1 MKNIA
6 IHGRKIKFTS
16 FKEVKAL
23 FHQLIS
29 RKIQLSV
36 SSDFMSLNEVLLSDF
51 LFDIY
56 NPKRGKKNF
65 DAFISIGGDGTFLET
80 LTHVGSLEIPILCIN
95 TGRLGFLASIAQDQ
109 IRGAIDKLLTGDY
122 EVEKRSLIILTSNLE
137 LFDGVNYGLNEFSIL
152 RKDSSAMIV
161 IKSYLNGDFL
171 NSYWADGL
179 MVSTPTGSTG
189 YSLSCGGPIL
199 LPENENF
206 IISPVSPHN
215 LNIRPLIVPDTS
227 EFSFEVESR
236 TNNFLISLDSRSQTV
251 NDNIQMNV
259 KKAPFK
265 AYLIKV
271 GGLSFVE
278 TLRNK
283 LSWGLDKRN

>member
-1 MKNIA
+1 MKSIA
-6 IHGRKIKFTS
+6 IHGRKIKVS
-16 FKEVKAL
+16 SVLEVQTLLRKL
-23 FHQLIS
+23 VS
-29 RKIQLSV
+29 RGIQLSV
-36 SSDFMSLNEVLLSDF
+36 SSDFLKLNKAMLSEFSLAVYGLNQ
-51 LFDIY
+51 
-56 NPKRGKKNF
+56 GKKKFN
-65 DAFISIGGDGTFLET
+65 AFISVGGDGTFLET
-80 LTHVGSLEIPILCIN
+80 LTHVGSLEIPILGIN

-109 IRGAIDKLLTGDY
+109 ITVAIDKLLTGHY
-122 EVEKRSLIILTSNLE
+122 EIEKRSLISLSSNQE
-137 LFDGVNYGLNEFSIL
+137 VFNGFNYALNEFSIL

-171 NSYWADGL
+171 NSYWVDGL

-206 IISPVSPHN
+206 IITPVSPHN

-227 EFSFEVESR
+227 EFTFEVESR

-251 NDNIQMNV
+251 NDSIQMKV
-259 KKAPFK
+259 QKAPFQ

-271 GGLSFVE
+271 EGVSFIE

>member
-1 MKNIA
+1 MA
-6 IHGRKIKFTS
+6 IHGRKIKAS
-16 FKEVKAL
+16 SVIEVQTL
-23 FHQLIS
+23 LRQLVS
-29 RKIQLSV
+29 RGVQLSV
-36 SSDFMSLNEVLLSDF
+36 SSDFLKLNEEMLSEFSLTVYGLYQD
-51 LFDIY
+51 
-56 NPKRGKKNF
+56 KKKF
-65 DAFISIGGDGTFLET
+65 KAFVSVGGDGTFLET
-80 LTHVGSLEIPILCIN
+80 LTHVGPLEIPILGIN
-95 TGRLGFLASIAQDQ
+95 TGRLGFLASIAKDQ
-109 IRGAIDKLLTGDY
+109 ITVAIDKLLTGHY
-122 EVEKRSLIILTSNLE
+122 EIEKRSLISLSSNQKI
-137 LFDGVNYGLNEFSIL
+137 FNGFSYALNEFSIL

-179 MVSTPTGSTG
+179 MISTPTGSTG

-206 IISPVSPHN
+206 IITPVSPHN

-227 EFSFEVESR
+227 EFTFEVESR

-251 NDNIQMNV
+251 NDSNQMKV
-259 KKAPFK
+259 QKAPFQ
-265 AYLIKV
+265 ACLIKV
-271 GGLSFVE
+271 EGVSFVE

>member
-6 IHGRKIKFTS
+6 IHGRKIKAS
-16 FKEVKAL
+16 SVVEVQTL
-23 FHQLIS
+23 LRQLVS
-29 RKIQLSV
+29 RGVQLSV
-36 SSDFMSLNEVLLSDF
+36 SSDFLKLNEAMLSEF
-51 LFDIY
+51 SLAVY
-56 NPKRGKKNF
+56 GLNQEKNF
-65 DAFISIGGDGTFLET
+65 FNAFISVGGDGTFLET
-80 LTHVGSLEIPILCIN
+80 LTHVGSLEIPILGIN

-109 IRGAIDKLLTGDY
+109 ITVAIDKLLTGNY
-122 EVEKRSLIILTSNLE
+122 EIEKRSLISLSSNQKV
-137 LFDGVNYGLNEFSIL
+137 FNGFNYALNEFSIL

-161 IKSYLNGDFL
+161 IKSYLKGDFL

-206 IISPVSPHN
+206 IITPVSPHN
-215 LNIRPLIVPDTS
+215 LNIRPLIVPDTC
-227 EFSFEVESR
+227 EFTFEVESR

-251 NDNIQMNV
+251 NDSNQMKV
-259 KKAPFK
+259 QKAPFQ
-265 AYLIKV
+265 ACLIKV
-271 GGLSFVE
+271 EGVSFVE

>member
-6 IHGRKIKFTS
+6 IHGRKINLNS
-16 FKEVKAL
+16 FKEVQAL
-23 FHQLIS
+23 LHQLTS

-36 SSDFMSLNEVLLSDF
+36 SSDFLSLNEVLLSNF
-51 LFDIY
+51 LFEVY
-56 NPKRGKKNF
+56 TPERGRKKF

-80 LTHVGSLEIPILCIN
+80 LTHVGSLEIPILGIN

-109 IRGAIDKLLTGDY
+109 IRDAIDKLLKGNY
-122 EVEKRSLIILTSNLE
+122 EVEKRSLVFLTSNQK
-137 LFDGVNYGLNEFSIL
+137 LFNGVNFGLNEFSIL
-152 RKDSSAMIV
+152 RKDSSVMIL

-251 NDNIQMNV
+251 NDNIQMKV

-271 GGLSFVE
+271 EGMSFIE

>member
-1 MKNIA
+1 VKNIA
-6 IHGRKIKFTS
+6 IHGRKIKAS
-16 FKEVKAL
+16 SVVEVQTL
-23 FHQLIS
+23 LRQLVS
-29 RKIQLSV
+29 RGVQLSV
-36 SSDFMSLNEVLLSDF
+36 SSDFLKLNEAMLSEF
-51 LFDIY
+51 SLAVYGLNQEKFFF
-56 NPKRGKKNF
+56 N
-65 DAFISIGGDGTFLET
+65 AFISVGGDGTFLET
-80 LTHVGSLEIPILCIN
+80 LTHVGSLEIPILGIN

-109 IRGAIDKLLTGDY
+109 ITVAIDKLLTGNY
-122 EVEKRSLIILTSNLE
+122 EIEKRSLISLSSNQKV
-137 LFDGVNYGLNEFSIL
+137 FNGFNYALNEFSIL

-179 MVSTPTGSTG
+179 MISTPTGSTG

-206 IISPVSPHN
+206 IITPVSPHN
-215 LNIRPLIVPDTS
+215 LNIRPLIVPDTC
-227 EFSFEVESR
+227 EFTFEVESR

-251 NDNIQMNV
+251 NDSNQMKV
-259 KKAPFK
+259 QKAPFQ
-265 AYLIKV
+265 ACLIKV
-271 GGLSFVE
+271 EGVSFVE

>member
-1 MKNIA
+1 
-6 IHGRKIKFTS
+6 
-16 FKEVKAL
+16 
-23 FHQLIS
+23 
-29 RKIQLSV
+29 
-36 SSDFMSLNEVLLSDF
+36 
-51 LFDIY
+51 
-56 NPKRGKKNF
+56 
-65 DAFISIGGDGTFLET
+65 
-80 LTHVGSLEIPILCIN
+80 
-95 TGRLGFLASIAQDQ
+95 
-109 IRGAIDKLLTGDY
+109 
-122 EVEKRSLIILTSNLE
+122 
-137 LFDGVNYGLNEFSIL
+137 
-152 RKDSSAMIV
+152 MIV

-206 IISPVSPHN
+206 IITPVSPHN

-227 EFSFEVESR
+227 EFTFEVASR

-251 NDNIQMNV
+251 NDSIQMKV
-259 KKAPFK
+259 KKAPFQ

-271 GGLSFVE
+271 EGVSFIE

>member
-6 IHGRKIKFTS
+6 IHGRKIKSNS
-16 FKEVKAL
+16 FKEVQAL
-23 FHQLIS
+23 LHQLTS

-36 SSDFMSLNEVLLSDF
+36 SSDFLSLNEVLLSNF
-51 LFDIY
+51 LFEVY
-56 NPKRGKKNF
+56 TPERARKKF

-80 LTHVGSLEIPILCIN
+80 LTHVGSLEIPILGIN

-109 IRGAIDKLLTGDY
+109 IRDAIDKLLKGNY
-122 EVEKRSLIILTSNLE
+122 EVEKRSLVFLTSNQK
-137 LFDGVNYGLNEFSIL
+137 LFNGVNYGLNEFSIL
-152 RKDSSAMIV
+152 RKDSSAMIL

-251 NDNIQMNV
+251 NDNIQMKV

-271 GGLSFVE
+271 EGMSFIE

>member
-6 IHGRKIKFTS
+6 IHGRKIKSNS
-16 FKEVKAL
+16 FKEVQAL
-23 FHQLIS
+23 LHQLTS

-36 SSDFMSLNEVLLSDF
+36 SSDFLSLNEVLLSNF
-51 LFDIY
+51 LFEVYI
-56 NPKRGKKNF
+56 PERGRKKF

-80 LTHVGSLEIPILCIN
+80 LTHVGSLEIPILGIN

-109 IRGAIDKLLTGDY
+109 IRDAIDKLLKGNY
-122 EVEKRSLIILTSNLE
+122 EVEKRSLVFLTSNQK
-137 LFDGVNYGLNEFSIL
+137 LFNGVNFGLNEFSIL
-152 RKDSSAMIV
+152 RKDSSVMIL

-251 NDNIQMNV
+251 NDNIQMKV

-265 AYLIKV
+265 AHLIKV
-271 GGLSFVE
+271 EGMSFIE

>member
-1 MKNIA
+1 MKSIA
-6 IHGRKIKFTS
+6 IHGRKIKAS
-16 FKEVKAL
+16 SVIEVQAL
-23 FHQLIS
+23 LRQLVS
-29 RKIQLSV
+29 RGVQLSV
-36 SSDFMSLNEVLLSDF
+36 SSDFLKLNEAMLSDF
-51 LFDIY
+51 SLAVY
-56 NPKRGKKNF
+56 GLNQGKKNF
-65 DAFISIGGDGTFLET
+65 NAFISVGGDGTFLET
-80 LTHVGSLEIPILCIN
+80 LTHVGSLEIPILGIN

-109 IRGAIDKLLTGDY
+109 IMVAIDKLLTGDY
-122 EVEKRSLIILTSNLE
+122 EIEKRSLISLSSNQE
-137 LFDGVNYGLNEFSIL
+137 VFNGFNYALNEFSIL

-206 IISPVSPHN
+206 IITPVSPHN

-227 EFSFEVESR
+227 EFTFEVASR

-251 NDNIQMNV
+251 NDSIQMKV
-259 KKAPFK
+259 KKAPFQ

-271 GGLSFVE
+271 EGVSFIE

>member
-6 IHGRKIKFTS
+6 IHGRKIKAS
-16 FKEVKAL
+16 SVVEVQTL
-23 FHQLIS
+23 LRQLVS
-29 RKIQLSV
+29 RGVQLSV
-36 SSDFMSLNEVLLSDF
+36 SSDFLKLNEAMLSEFSLAVYGLNEV
-51 LFDIY
+51 
-56 NPKRGKKNF
+56 KKKFN
-65 DAFISIGGDGTFLET
+65 AFISVGGDGTFLET
-80 LTHVGSLEIPILCIN
+80 LTHVGSLEIPILGIN

-109 IRGAIDKLLTGDY
+109 ITVAIDKLLTGNY
-122 EVEKRSLIILTSNLE
+122 EIEKRSLISLSSNQE
-137 LFDGVNYGLNEFSIL
+137 VFNGFNYALNEFSIL

-206 IISPVSPHN
+206 IITPVSPHN

-227 EFSFEVESR
+227 EFTFEVESR

-251 NDNIQMNV
+251 NDSIQMKV
-259 KKAPFK
+259 QKAPFQ

-271 GGLSFVE
+271 EGVSFIE

>member
-80 LTHVGSLEIPILCIN
+80 LTHVGSLEIPILGIN

-122 EVEKRSLIILTSNLE
+122 EVEKRSLVILTSNLE
-137 LFDGVNYGLNEFSIL
+137 LFNGVNYGLNEFSIL

-251 NDNIQMNV
+251 NDNIQMKV

-271 GGLSFVE
+271 EGMSFIE

>member
-1 MKNIA
+1 MKCIA
-6 IHGRKIKFTS
+6 IHGRKIKAS
-16 FKEVKAL
+16 SVVEVQTL
-23 FHQLIS
+23 LRQLVS
-29 RKIQLSV
+29 RGVQLSV
-36 SSDFMSLNEVLLSDF
+36 SSDFLKLNEAMLSEFSLAVYGLNEV
-51 LFDIY
+51 
-56 NPKRGKKNF
+56 KKKFN
-65 DAFISIGGDGTFLET
+65 AFISVGGDGTFLET
-80 LTHVGSLEIPILCIN
+80 LTHVGSLEIPILGIN

-109 IRGAIDKLLTGDY
+109 ITVAIDKLLTGNY
-122 EVEKRSLIILTSNLE
+122 EIEKRSLISLSSNQE
-137 LFDGVNYGLNEFSIL
+137 VFNGFNYALNEFSIL

-206 IISPVSPHN
+206 IITPVSPHN

-227 EFSFEVESR
+227 EFTFEVESR

-251 NDNIQMNV
+251 NDSIQMKV
-259 KKAPFK
+259 QKAPFQ

-271 GGLSFVE
+271 EGVSFIE

>member
-36 SSDFMSLNEVLLSDF
+36 SSDFLNLNEVLLSDF
-51 LFDIY
+51 LFEVY
-56 NPKRGKKNF
+56 APKRVQKKF

-80 LTHVGSLEIPILCIN
+80 LTHVGSLEIPILGIN

-109 IRGAIDKLLTGDY
+109 IMVAIDKLLTGTY
-122 EVEKRSLIILTSNLE
+122 EVEKRSLVILTSNQE
-137 LFDGVNYGLNEFSIL
+137 LFNGVNYALNEFSIL
-152 RKDSSAMIV
+152 KKDSSAMIV

-251 NDNIQMNV
+251 NDNIQMTV

-271 GGLSFVE
+271 GGLSFIE

>member
-6 IHGRKIKFTS
+6 IHGRKIKAS
-16 FKEVKAL
+16 SVVEVQTL
-23 FHQLIS
+23 LRQLVS
-29 RKIQLSV
+29 RGVQLSV
-36 SSDFMSLNEVLLSDF
+36 SSDFLKLNEAMLSEF
-51 LFDIY
+51 SLAVYGLNQEKFFF
-56 NPKRGKKNF
+56 N
-65 DAFISIGGDGTFLET
+65 AFISVGGDGTFLET
-80 LTHVGSLEIPILCIN
+80 LTHVGSLEIPILGIN

-109 IRGAIDKLLTGDY
+109 ITVAIDKLLTGNY
-122 EVEKRSLIILTSNLE
+122 EIEKRSLISLSSNQKV
-137 LFDGVNYGLNEFSIL
+137 FNGFNYALNEFSIL

-161 IKSYLNGDFL
+161 IKSYLNRDFL

-179 MVSTPTGSTG
+179 MISTPTGSTG

-206 IISPVSPHN
+206 IITPVSPHN
-215 LNIRPLIVPDTS
+215 LNIRPLIVPDTC
-227 EFSFEVESR
+227 EFTFEVESR

-251 NDNIQMNV
+251 NDSNQMKV
-259 KKAPFK
+259 QKAPFQ

-271 GGLSFVE
+271 EGVSFIE

>member
-1 MKNIA
+1 VKNIA
-6 IHGRKIKFTS
+6 IHGRKIKSNS
-16 FKEVKAL
+16 FKEVQAL
-23 FHQLIS
+23 LHQLTS

-36 SSDFMSLNEVLLSDF
+36 SSDFLSLNEVLLSNF
-51 LFDIY
+51 LFEVY
-56 NPKRGKKNF
+56 TPERGRKKF

-80 LTHVGSLEIPILCIN
+80 LTHVGSLEIPILGIN

-109 IRGAIDKLLTGDY
+109 ISDAIDKLLKGNY
-122 EVEKRSLIILTSNLE
+122 EVEKRSLVFLTSNQK
-137 LFDGVNYGLNEFSIL
+137 LFNGVNYGLNEFSIL
-152 RKDSSAMIV
+152 RKDSSVMIL

-251 NDNIQMNV
+251 NDNIQMKV

-271 GGLSFVE
+271 EGMSFIE

>member
-1 MKNIA
+1 MKSIA
-6 IHGRKIKFTS
+6 IHGRKIQAS
-16 FKEVKAL
+16 SVIEVQTL
-23 FHQLIS
+23 LRQLVS
-29 RKIQLSV
+29 RGVQLSV
-36 SSDFMSLNEVLLSDF
+36 SSDFLKLNEAMLSEFSLAVYGLNEV
-51 LFDIY
+51 
-56 NPKRGKKNF
+56 KKKFN
-65 DAFISIGGDGTFLET
+65 AFISVGGDGTFLET
-80 LTHVGSLEIPILCIN
+80 LTHVGSLEIPILGIN

-109 IRGAIDKLLTGDY
+109 ITVAIDKLLTGNY
-122 EVEKRSLIILTSNLE
+122 EIEKRSLISLSSNQE
-137 LFDGVNYGLNEFSIL
+137 VFNGFNYALNEFSIL

-206 IISPVSPHN
+206 IITPVSPHN

-227 EFSFEVESR
+227 EFTFEVESR

-251 NDNIQMNV
+251 NDSIQMKV
-259 KKAPFK
+259 QKAPFQ

-271 GGLSFVE
+271 EGVSFIE

>member
-6 IHGRKIKFTS
+6 IHGRKIKAS
-16 FKEVKAL
+16 SVVEVQTL
-23 FHQLIS
+23 LRQLVS
-29 RKIQLSV
+29 RGVQLSL
-36 SSDFMSLNEVLLSDF
+36 SSDFLKLNEAMLSEF
-51 LFDIY
+51 SLAVY
-56 NPKRGKKNF
+56 GLNQEKKKFN
-65 DAFISIGGDGTFLET
+65 AFISVGGDGTFLET
-80 LTHVGSLEIPILCIN
+80 LTHVGSLEIPILGIN

-109 IRGAIDKLLTGDY
+109 ITVAIDKLLTGNY
-122 EVEKRSLIILTSNLE
+122 EIEKRSLISLSSNQKV
-137 LFDGVNYGLNEFSIL
+137 FNGFNYALNEFSIL

-206 IISPVSPHN
+206 IITPVSPHN

-227 EFSFEVESR
+227 EFTFEVESR

-251 NDNIQMNV
+251 NDSIQMKV
-259 KKAPFK
+259 QKAPFQ

-271 GGLSFVE
+271 EGVSFIE

>member
-6 IHGRKIKFTS
+6 IHGRKIKAS
-16 FKEVKAL
+16 SVVEVQTL
-23 FHQLIS
+23 LRQLVS
-29 RKIQLSV
+29 RGVQLSV
-36 SSDFMSLNEVLLSDF
+36 SSDFLKLNEEMLSEFSLAVYGLYQD
-51 LFDIY
+51 
-56 NPKRGKKNF
+56 KKKF
-65 DAFISIGGDGTFLET
+65 KAFVSVGGDGTFLET
-80 LTHVGSLEIPILCIN
+80 LTHVGPLEIPILGIN
-95 TGRLGFLASIAQDQ
+95 TGRLGFLASIAKDQ
-109 IRGAIDKLLTGDY
+109 ITVAIDKLLTGHY
-122 EVEKRSLIILTSNLE
+122 EIEKRSLISLSSNQKI
-137 LFDGVNYGLNEFSIL
+137 FNGFSYALNEFSIL

-206 IISPVSPHN
+206 IITPVSPHN
-215 LNIRPLIVPDTS
+215 LNIRPLIVPDTC
-227 EFSFEVESR
+227 EFTFEVESR

-251 NDNIQMNV
+251 NDSNQMKV
-259 KKAPFK
+259 QKAPFQ
-265 AYLIKV
+265 ACLIKV
-271 GGLSFVE
+271 EGVSFVE

>member
-1 MKNIA
+1 VKSIA
-6 IHGRKIKFTS
+6 IHGRKIKVS
-16 FKEVKAL
+16 SVLEVQTLLRKL
-23 FHQLIS
+23 VS
-29 RKIQLSV
+29 RGVQLSV
-36 SSDFMSLNEVLLSDF
+36 SSDFLKLNEAMLSEF
-51 LFDIY
+51 SLAVY
-56 NPKRGKKNF
+56 GLNQGEKKFN
-65 DAFISIGGDGTFLET
+65 AFISVGGDGTFLET
-80 LTHVGSLEIPILCIN
+80 LTHVGSLEIPILGIN

-109 IRGAIDKLLTGDY
+109 ITVAIDKLLIGHY
-122 EVEKRSLIILTSNLE
+122 EIEKRSLISLSSNQE
-137 LFDGVNYGLNEFSIL
+137 VFNGFNYALNEFSIL

-171 NSYWADGL
+171 NSYWVDGL

-206 IISPVSPHN
+206 IITPVSPHN

-227 EFSFEVESR
+227 EFTFEVESR

-251 NDNIQMNV
+251 NDSIQMKV
-259 KKAPFK
+259 QKAPFQ
-265 AYLIKV
+265 AFLIKV
-271 GGLSFVE
+271 EGVSFIE

>member
-1 MKNIA
+1 M
-6 IHGRKIKFTS
+6 
-16 FKEVKAL
+16 
-23 FHQLIS
+23 
-29 RKIQLSV
+29 
-36 SSDFMSLNEVLLSDF
+36 
-51 LFDIY
+51 
-56 NPKRGKKNF
+56 
-65 DAFISIGGDGTFLET
+65 AFIKTKKKFKAFVSVGGDGTFLET
-80 LTHVGSLEIPILCIN
+80 LTHVGPLEIPILGIN
-95 TGRLGFLASIAQDQ
+95 TGRLGFLASIAKDQ
-109 IRGAIDKLLTGDY
+109 ITVAIDKLLTGHY
-122 EVEKRSLIILTSNLE
+122 EIEKRSLISLSSNQKI
-137 LFDGVNYGLNEFSIL
+137 FNGFSYALNEFSIL

-206 IISPVSPHN
+206 IITPVSPHN
-215 LNIRPLIVPDTS
+215 LNIRPLIVPDTC
-227 EFSFEVESR
+227 EFTFEVESR

-251 NDNIQMNV
+251 NDSNQMKV
-259 KKAPFK
+259 QKAPFQ
-265 AYLIKV
+265 ACLIKV
-271 GGLSFVE
+271 EGVSFVE

>member
-6 IHGRKIKFTS
+6 IHGRKIKATS
-16 FKEVKAL
+16 VKEVQAL
-23 FHQLIS
+23 LHQLDS
-29 RKIQLSV
+29 KNIQLYV
-36 SSDFMSLNEVLLSDF
+36 SSDFLTLNQAILSDF
-51 LFDIY
+51 FLEVY
-56 NPKRGKKNF
+56 APNQTNKKF
-65 DAFISIGGDGTFLET
+65 DAYISIGGDGTFLET
-80 LTHVGSLEIPILCIN
+80 LTHVGPQETPILGIN

-109 IRGAIDKLLTGDY
+109 IRVAIDKLLTGAY
-122 EVEKRSLIILTSNLE
+122 EIEKRALVFLTSNQE
-137 LFDGVNYGLNEFSIL
+137 IFNGANYALNEFSIL

-206 IISPVSPHN
+206 IITPVSPHN
-215 LNIRPLIVPDTS
+215 LNIRPLIVPDNS
-227 EFSFEVESR
+227 VIDFEVESR

-251 NDNIQMNV
+251 NDSIKMKVQ
-259 KKAPFK
+259 KAPFQT
-265 AYLIKV
+265 YLIKV
-271 GGLSFVE
+271 EGVSFIE

>member
-6 IHGRKIKFTS
+6 IHGRKIKSNS
-16 FKEVKAL
+16 FKEVQAL
-23 FHQLIS
+23 LHQLTS

-36 SSDFMSLNEVLLSDF
+36 SSDFLSLNEVLLSNF
-51 LFDIY
+51 LFEVY
-56 NPKRGKKNF
+56 TPERARKKF

-80 LTHVGSLEIPILCIN
+80 LTHVGSLEIPILGIN

-109 IRGAIDKLLTGDY
+109 IRDAIDKLLKGNY
-122 EVEKRSLIILTSNLE
+122 EVEKRSLVFLTSNQK
-137 LFDGVNYGLNEFSIL
+137 LFNGVNFGLNEFSIL
-152 RKDSSAMIV
+152 RKDSSVMIL

-251 NDNIQMNV
+251 NDNIQMKV

-271 GGLSFVE
+271 EGMSFIE

>member
-6 IHGRKIKFTS
+6 IHGRKIKPTS
-16 FKEVKAL
+16 VKEVQAL
-23 FHQLIS
+23 LHQLVS

-36 SSDFMSLNEVLLSDF
+36 SSDFLNLNQAILSDF
-51 LFDIY
+51 SLQVY
-56 NPKRGKKNF
+56 VPNQAYKKF

-80 LTHVGSLEIPILCIN
+80 LTHVGSLETPILGIN
-95 TGRLGFLASIAQDQ
+95 TGRLGFLASISQDQ
-109 IRGAIDKLLTGDY
+109 IRGAIDKLLTGVY
-122 EVEKRSLIILTSNLE
+122 EIEKRVLVFLTSNQE
-137 LFDGVNYGLNEFSIL
+137 IFDGVNYALNEFSIL

-206 IISPVSPHN
+206 IITPVSPHN

-227 EFSFEVESR
+227 VFNFEVESR

-251 NDNIQMNV
+251 NDSIQMKV
-259 KKAPFK
+259 QKAPFQT
-265 AYLIKV
+265 YLIKLEGV
-271 GGLSFVE
+271 SFIE

>member
-1 MKNIA
+1 VKNIA

-16 FKEVKAL
+16 FREVKDL

-29 RKIQLSV
+29 RKIQLFV
-36 SSDFMSLNEVLLSDF
+36 SSDFLRLNEVLLSDF
-51 LFDIY
+51 LFEIY
-56 NPKRGKKNF
+56 TAKRAQKKI

-80 LTHVGSLEIPILCIN
+80 LTHVGSLEIPILGIN

-109 IRGAIDKLLTGDY
+109 IRVAIDKLLTGNY
-122 EVEKRSLIILTSNLE
+122 EVEKRSLVILTSNQE
-137 LFDGVNYGLNEFSIL
+137 LFNGANYALNEFSIL
-152 RKDSSAMIV
+152 RKDSSTMIV

-251 NDNIQMNV
+251 NDNIQMRV

-271 GGLSFVE
+271 GGLSFIE

>member
-6 IHGRKIKFTS
+6 IHGRKIKSNS
-16 FKEVKAL
+16 FKEVQAL
-23 FHQLIS
+23 LHQLTS

-36 SSDFMSLNEVLLSDF
+36 SSDFLSLNEVLLSNF
-51 LFDIY
+51 LFEVY
-56 NPKRGKKNF
+56 TPERGRKKF

-80 LTHVGSLEIPILCIN
+80 LTHVGSLEIPILGIN

-109 IRGAIDKLLTGDY
+109 IRDAIDKLLKGNY
-122 EVEKRSLIILTSNLE
+122 EVEKRSLVFLTSNQK
-137 LFDGVNYGLNEFSIL
+137 LFNGVNYGLNEFSIL
-152 RKDSSAMIV
+152 RKDSSVMIL

-251 NDNIQMNV
+251 NDNIQMKV

-271 GGLSFVE
+271 EGLSFIE

>member
-1 MKNIA
+1 VKNIA
-6 IHGRKIKFTS
+6 IHGRKIKAS
-16 FKEVKAL
+16 SVVEVQTL
-23 FHQLIS
+23 LRQLVS
-29 RKIQLSV
+29 RGVQLSV
-36 SSDFMSLNEVLLSDF
+36 SSDFLKLNEAMLSEF
-51 LFDIY
+51 SLAVYGLNQEKFFF
-56 NPKRGKKNF
+56 N
-65 DAFISIGGDGTFLET
+65 AFISVGGDGTFLET
-80 LTHVGSLEIPILCIN
+80 LTHVGSLEIPILGIN

-109 IRGAIDKLLTGDY
+109 ITVAIDKLLTGNY
-122 EVEKRSLIILTSNLE
+122 EIEKRSLISLSSNQKV
-137 LFDGVNYGLNEFSIL
+137 FNGFNYALNEFSIL

-161 IKSYLNGDFL
+161 IKSYLNRDFL

-179 MVSTPTGSTG
+179 MISTPTGSTG

-206 IISPVSPHN
+206 IITPVSPHN
-215 LNIRPLIVPDTS
+215 LNIRPLIVPDTC
-227 EFSFEVESR
+227 EFTFEVESR

-251 NDNIQMNV
+251 NDSNQMKV
-259 KKAPFK
+259 QKAPFQ

-271 GGLSFVE
+271 EGVSFIE

>member
-6 IHGRKIKFTS
+6 IHGRKIKATS
-16 FKEVKAL
+16 VKEVQAL
-23 FHQLIS
+23 LHQLDS
-29 RKIQLSV
+29 KNVQLYV
-36 SSDFMSLNEVLLSDF
+36 SSDFLTLNQAILSDF
-51 LFDIY
+51 FLEVY
-56 NPKRGKKNF
+56 APNQTNKKF
-65 DAFISIGGDGTFLET
+65 DAYISIGGDGTFLET
-80 LTHVGSLEIPILCIN
+80 LTHVGPQETPILGIN

-109 IRGAIDKLLTGDY
+109 IRVAIDKLLTGAY
-122 EVEKRSLIILTSNLE
+122 EIEKRALVFLTSNQE
-137 LFDGVNYGLNEFSIL
+137 IFNGANYALNEFSIL

-206 IISPVSPHN
+206 IITPVSPHN
-215 LNIRPLIVPDTS
+215 LNIRPLIVPDNS
-227 EFSFEVESR
+227 VIDFEVESR

-251 NDNIQMNV
+251 NDSIKMKVQ
-259 KKAPFK
+259 KAPFQTC
-265 AYLIKV
+265 LIKV
-271 GGLSFVE
+271 EGVSFIE

>member
-6 IHGRKIKFTS
+6 IHGRKIKSNS
-16 FKEVKAL
+16 FKEVQAL
-23 FHQLIS
+23 LHQLTS

-36 SSDFMSLNEVLLSDF
+36 SSDFLSLNEVLLSNF
-51 LFDIY
+51 LFEVY
-56 NPKRGKKNF
+56 TPERGRKKF

-80 LTHVGSLEIPILCIN
+80 LTHVGSLEIPILGIN

-109 IRGAIDKLLTGDY
+109 ISDAIDKLLKGNY
-122 EVEKRSLIILTSNLE
+122 EVEKRSLVFLTSNQK
-137 LFDGVNYGLNEFSIL
+137 LFNGVNYGLNEFSIL
-152 RKDSSAMIV
+152 RKDSSVMIL

-251 NDNIQMNV
+251 NDNIQMKV

-271 GGLSFVE
+271 EGMSFIE

>member
-6 IHGRKIKFTS
+6 IHGRKIKSNS
-16 FKEVKAL
+16 FKEVQAL
-23 FHQLIS
+23 LHQLTS

-36 SSDFMSLNEVLLSDF
+36 SSDFLSLNEVLLSNF
-51 LFDIY
+51 LFEVY
-56 NPKRGKKNF
+56 TPERARKKF

-80 LTHVGSLEIPILCIN
+80 LTHVGSLEIPILGIN

-109 IRGAIDKLLTGDY
+109 IRDAIDKLLKGNY
-122 EVEKRSLIILTSNLE
+122 EVEKRSLVFLTSNQK
-137 LFDGVNYGLNEFSIL
+137 LFNGVNFGLNEFSIL
-152 RKDSSAMIV
+152 RKDSSAMIL

-251 NDNIQMNV
+251 NDNIQMKV

-271 GGLSFVE
+271 EGMSFIE

>member
-16 FKEVKAL
+16 FREVKAL

-36 SSDFMSLNEVLLSDF
+36 SSDFLSLNEVLLSDF
-51 LFDIY
+51 LFEIY
-56 NPKRGKKNF
+56 TPKSVQKKI

-80 LTHVGSLEIPILCIN
+80 LTHVGSLQIPILGIN

-109 IRGAIDKLLTGDY
+109 IRVAIDKLLTGNY
-122 EVEKRSLIILTSNLE
+122 EVEKRSLVILTSNQE
-137 LFDGVNYGLNEFSIL
+137 LFNGVSYALNEFSIL
-152 RKDSSAMIV
+152 KKDSSAMIV

-189 YSLSCGGPIL
+189 YSLSCGGPII
-199 LPENENF
+199 LPGTENV
-206 IISPVSPHN
+206 IIALS
-215 LNIRPLIVPDTS
+215 LIH
-227 EFSFEVESR
+227 
-236 TNNFLISLDSRSQTV
+236 I
-251 NDNIQMNV
+251 
-259 KKAPFK
+259 
-265 AYLIKV
+265 
-271 GGLSFVE
+271 
-278 TLRNK
+278 
-283 LSWGLDKRN
+283 

>member
-1 MKNIA
+1 VKNIA
-6 IHGRKIKFTS
+6 IHGRKIKSNS
-16 FKEVKAL
+16 FKEVQAL
-23 FHQLIS
+23 LHQLTS

-36 SSDFMSLNEVLLSDF
+36 SSDFLSLNEVLLSNF
-51 LFDIY
+51 LFEVY
-56 NPKRGKKNF
+56 TPERGRKKF

-80 LTHVGSLEIPILCIN
+80 LTHVGSLEIPILGIN

-109 IRGAIDKLLTGDY
+109 ISDAIDKLLKGNY
-122 EVEKRSLIILTSNLE
+122 EVEKRSLVFLTSNQK
-137 LFDGVNYGLNEFSIL
+137 LFNGVNYGLNEFSIL
-152 RKDSSAMIV
+152 RKDSSVMIL

-251 NDNIQMNV
+251 NDNIQMKV

-265 AYLIKV
+265 AHLIKV
-271 GGLSFVE
+271 EGMSFIE

>member
-6 IHGRKIKFTS
+6 IHGRKIKFNS
-16 FKEVKAL
+16 FKEVQAL
-23 FHQLIS
+23 LHQLTS

-36 SSDFMSLNEVLLSDF
+36 SSDFLSLNEVLLSNF
-51 LFDIY
+51 LFEVY
-56 NPKRGKKNF
+56 TPERGRKKF

-80 LTHVGSLEIPILCIN
+80 LTHVGSLEIPILGIN

-109 IRGAIDKLLTGDY
+109 ISDAIDKLLKGNY
-122 EVEKRSLIILTSNLE
+122 EVEKRSLVFLTSNQK
-137 LFDGVNYGLNEFSIL
+137 LFNGVNYGLNEFSIL
-152 RKDSSAMIV
+152 RKDSSVMIL

-251 NDNIQMNV
+251 NDNIQMKV

-265 AYLIKV
+265 AHLIKV
-271 GGLSFVE
+271 EGMSFIE

>member
-16 FKEVKAL
+16 FREVKDL

-29 RKIQLSV
+29 RKIQLFV
-36 SSDFMSLNEVLLSDF
+36 SSDFLRLNEVLLSDYSF
-51 LFDIY
+51 EIY
-56 NPKRGKKNF
+56 TAKRAQKKI

-80 LTHVGSLEIPILCIN
+80 LTHVGSLEIPILGIN

-109 IRGAIDKLLTGDY
+109 IRVAIDKLLTGNY
-122 EVEKRSLIILTSNLE
+122 EVEKRSLVILTSNQE
-137 LFDGVNYGLNEFSIL
+137 LFNGANYALNEFSIL
-152 RKDSSAMIV
+152 RKDSSTMIV

-251 NDNIQMNV
+251 NDNIQMRI

-271 GGLSFVE
+271 GGLSFIE

>member
-6 IHGRKIKFTS
+6 IHGRKIKAS
-16 FKEVKAL
+16 SVVEVQTL
-23 FHQLIS
+23 LRQLVS
-29 RKIQLSV
+29 RGVQLSV
-36 SSDFMSLNEVLLSDF
+36 SSDFLKLNEAMLSEF
-51 LFDIY
+51 SLAVY
-56 NPKRGKKNF
+56 GLNQEKKFFN
-65 DAFISIGGDGTFLET
+65 AFISVGGDGTFLET
-80 LTHVGSLEIPILCIN
+80 LTHVGSLEIPILGIN

-109 IRGAIDKLLTGDY
+109 ITVAIDKLLTGNY
-122 EVEKRSLIILTSNLE
+122 EIEKRSLISLSSNQKV
-137 LFDGVNYGLNEFSIL
+137 FNGFNYALNEFSIL

-161 IKSYLNGDFL
+161 IKSYLNRDFL

-179 MVSTPTGSTG
+179 MISTPTGSTG

-206 IISPVSPHN
+206 IITPVSPHN

-227 EFSFEVESR
+227 EFTFEVESR

-251 NDNIQMNV
+251 NDSIQMKV
-259 KKAPFK
+259 QKAPFQ

-271 GGLSFVE
+271 EGVSFIE

>member
-1 MKNIA
+1 MA
-6 IHGRKIKFTS
+6 IHGRKIKPTS
-16 FKEVKAL
+16 VKEVQAL
-23 FHQLIS
+23 LHQLVS

-36 SSDFMSLNEVLLSDF
+36 SSDFLNLNQAILSDF
-51 LFDIY
+51 SLQVY
-56 NPKRGKKNF
+56 VPNQAYKKF

-80 LTHVGSLEIPILCIN
+80 LTHVGSLETPILGIN
-95 TGRLGFLASIAQDQ
+95 TGRLGFLASISQDQ
-109 IRGAIDKLLTGDY
+109 IRGAIDKLLTGVY
-122 EVEKRSLIILTSNLE
+122 EIEKRVLVFLTSNHE
-137 LFDGVNYGLNEFSIL
+137 IFDGVNYALNEFSIL

-206 IISPVSPHN
+206 IITPVSPHN

-227 EFSFEVESR
+227 VFNFEVESR

-251 NDNIQMNV
+251 NDSIQMKV
-259 KKAPFK
+259 QKAPFQT
-265 AYLIKV
+265 YLIKLEGV
-271 GGLSFVE
+271 SFIE

>member
-6 IHGRKIKFTS
+6 IHGRKIKFNS
-16 FKEVKAL
+16 FKEVQAL
-23 FHQLIS
+23 LHQLTS

-36 SSDFMSLNEVLLSDF
+36 SSDFLSLNEVLLSNF
-51 LFDIY
+51 LFEVY
-56 NPKRGKKNF
+56 TPERGRKKF

-80 LTHVGSLEIPILCIN
+80 LTHVGSLEIPILGIN

-109 IRGAIDKLLTGDY
+109 IRDAIDKLLKGNY
-122 EVEKRSLIILTSNLE
+122 EVEKRSLVFLTSNQK
-137 LFDGVNYGLNEFSIL
+137 LFNGVNYGLNEFSIL
-152 RKDSSAMIV
+152 RKDSSVMIL

-251 NDNIQMNV
+251 NDNIQMKV

-271 GGLSFVE
+271 EGMSFIE